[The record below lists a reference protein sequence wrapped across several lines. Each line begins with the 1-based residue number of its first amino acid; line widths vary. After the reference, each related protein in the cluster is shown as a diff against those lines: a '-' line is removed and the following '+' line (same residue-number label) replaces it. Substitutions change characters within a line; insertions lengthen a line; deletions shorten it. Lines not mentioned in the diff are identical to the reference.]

1 MVRILTS
8 VQGWPGEGATT
19 RGRPERINNRLLVE
33 RTGEGGGGGEGRQ
46 PSGLDNADLKK
57 EKPSKKFLQTSS
69 EDKGVAGSGA
79 LTILFI
85 V

>member
-1 MVRILTS
+1 MMVRILTS

-19 RGRPERINNRLLVE
+19 RGRPERINNRLLLE
-33 RTGEGGGGGEGRQ
+33 RTGEGGGGGGGGRQ
-46 PSGLDNADLKK
+46 PSGLDNPDLKK

-69 EDKGVAGSGA
+69 EEVAGSGA
-79 LTILFI
+79 LIILFI